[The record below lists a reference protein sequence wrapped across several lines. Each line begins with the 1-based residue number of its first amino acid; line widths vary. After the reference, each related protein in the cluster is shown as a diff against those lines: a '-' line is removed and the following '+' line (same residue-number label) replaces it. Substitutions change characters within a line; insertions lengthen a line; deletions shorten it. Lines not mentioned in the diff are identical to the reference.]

1 MAKALKTGPTH
12 IALLRGVNLAG
23 NKKIAMAD
31 LAKLVA
37 ALGLDDPKTLLQSG
51 NVVFR
56 CKGKSCEQLERL
68 IETTLQK
75 KLGLQSHLFV
85 RTADEW
91 RALIA
96 ANPFPKEAAADPSR
110 FLLMC
115 LRESP
120 TAAAVKALQA
130 AIVGK
135 EIVRADGRHAYFVYP
150 DGVGQSRLTHY
161 MIEKQFGS
169 GTARNWNTVKKIE
182 ALFDA

>member
-1 MAKALKTGPTH
+1 MPHATH
-12 IALLRGVNLAG
+12 VALLRGVNLAG

-31 LAKLVA
+31 LKKLIA
-37 ALGLDDPKTLLQSG
+37 SLGFEDPQTLLQSG

-56 CKGKSCEQLERL
+56 CKGRTCEQIERQ

-85 RTADEW
+85 RTADDW
-91 RALIA
+91 RKLVA
-96 ANPFPKEAAADPSR
+96 ANPFPREAAADPSHM
-110 FLLMC
+110 LVMC
-115 LRESP
+115 LRDAP
-120 TAAAVKALQA
+120 AAAAVKALQN

-135 EIVRADGRHAYFVYP
+135 EVVRANGRHAYFVYP
-150 DGVGQSRLTHY
+150 DGVGQSKLTHY

-182 ALFDA
+182 ALFGA